1 MQLLEGRTALV
12 TGASRG
18 IGAAIAQELALQGA
32 AVVVNYREDRLGADA
47 VVGRIRSSGGNAAS
61 LQCDVSDRAAVASMG
76 AEIAERYGSLDVLI
90 NNAGILRDKRFVKMS
105 PQDWR
110 DVMDVNLEG
119 VVNAC
124 AMALPG
130 MLERGYGRIVSVA
143 SFVAQ
148 AGNFGQTNYAAAKA
162 GIIGF
167 TRALALEVARDNVTV
182 NAVCPGFIATGM
194 WNSIPEEIRQK
205 LLERIPMRRVGQ
217 PSEVATMIRFIVA
230 EGDYV
235 TGQTLNVNGGIFIG

>member
-32 AVVVNYREDRLGADA
+32 AVVVNYREDRPGAEA
-47 VVGRIRSSGGNAAS
+47 VVSRIRSSGGNAAS
-61 LQCDVSDRAAVASMG
+61 LRCDVSDRAAVASMG
-76 AEIAERYGSLDVLI
+76 AEIADRYGSLDVLI

-217 PSEVATMIRFIVA
+217 PGEVATLIRFLVA